1 MSFKKYTAS
10 NKFLDKYVGKK
21 KLGKGAYGDV
31 FLVEHEGN
39 NYALKIID
47 RKKMEG

>member
-1 MSFKKYTAS
+1 MSFKKYTS
-10 NKFLDKYVGKK
+10 SHKFLDKYLSKR

-39 NYALKIID
+39 SYALKIID
-47 RKKMEG
+47 RKKMDE

>member
-10 NKFLDKYVGKK
+10 NKFLNRYLSKK

-31 FLVEHEGN
+31 FLVADEQ
-39 NYALKIID
+39 
-47 RKKMEG
+47 